1 MKIVSSSKMGEID
14 RRAQED
20 YFIPG
25 IVLMENAGIKLYKT
39 LFSKVWNSILP
50 EKTVFA
56 AGKGN
61 NGGDA
66 FVMAR
71 QHFLSGGNCTVI
83 IPDSRFSE
91 GLADTHHKI
100 CKSLG
105 IEIIN
110 WEKEKNKA
118 VLFLSKAD
126 WIIEGLSGTGLKG
139 ELKNSPAEIA
149 EYINNSEGK
158 TCAVDIPSGIGDMY
172 EDGFTAVDADV
183 TLTVGLPKF
192 ALYTPSG
199 RRKCGEIIT
208 VPIGFPPQLINDS
221 SIKDSIL
228 SFNDIR
234 RFINPPSPY
243 TFKNRKGHT
252 VIFAGSPGMTGAA
265 EMCASACLNSLSG
278 LVTLKVSEDVFSSI
292 SGISPSLLTGTEN
305 YRSFYKSSLDK
316 YTAAA
321 IGPGW
326 GKAAEKKNWL
336 KEFLSV
342 PSIPCVIDADAL
354 NLLSELLSEGFGIKN
369 KSCIITPHIGEFSR
383 LTGLSSKEIQDNPLK
398 VLPGFAEKH
407 NITVVLKSHVTWIS
421 SPDRKISVID
431 GSNPAMATAGSGD
444 ILTGIIS
451 ALLSYGLPVEK
462 AAPAGVLLHQYSG
475 LLCYNENGFFKSEKI
490 IEYIGKAL
498 KEVFTA

>member
-1 MKIVSSSKMGEID
+1 MGEID
-14 RRAQED
+14 RRAQDE

-25 IVLMENAGIKLYKT
+25 IVLMENAGIKLYET
-39 LFSKVWNSILP
+39 LLNEVWNRHLP

-71 QHFLSGGNCTVI
+71 QHLLAGGDCSVI
-83 IPDSRFSE
+83 IPDSGFKE
-91 GLADTHHKI
+91 GLASTHHNI
-100 CKSLG
+100 CRSLG
-105 IEIIN
+105 IEIIS
-110 WEKEKNKA
+110 WEKEKSKA
-118 VLFLSKAD
+118 VSLLTEAD

-139 ELKNSPAEIA
+139 ELKDSPSEIA
-149 EYINNSEGK
+149 EYINKSGSRV
-158 TCAVDIPSGIGDMY
+158 CSVDIPSGIGDMY
-172 EDGFTAVDADV
+172 EEGFSAVDADI

-199 RRKCGEIIT
+199 RKKCGKIIT

-221 SIKDSIL
+221 TINNSLL
-228 SFNDIR
+228 SFNDIK

-265 EMCASACLNSLSG
+265 KLCASSCLNSLSG
-278 LVTLKVSEDVFSSI
+278 LVTLKLSEDTANCISS
-292 SGISPSLLTGTEN
+292 ISPSLLTGTEN
-305 YRSFYKSSLDK
+305 YRSFNKSLLEK
-316 YTAAA
+316 YSAAA

-326 GKAAEKKNWL
+326 GKAIEKKNWL
-336 KEFLSV
+336 KEFLSA

-354 NLLSELLSEGFGIKN
+354 NLLSELLSEGFEIKN

-407 NITVVLKSHVTWIS
+407 NITVVLKSHVVWIS
-421 SPDRKISVID
+421 SPDGKISVVD
-431 GSNPAMATAGSGD
+431 GCNPAMATAGSGD

-451 ALLSYGLPVEK
+451 GLLSYGLAPEK
-462 AAPAGVLLHQYSG
+462 AAPAGVLLHQHSG
-475 LLCYNENGFFKSEKI
+475 LLCYNENGFFKSEKM
-490 IEYIGKAL
+490 IEYTGKAL
-498 KEVFTA
+498 KEAFE